1 MTDVFKCKKSG
12 TTCCAP
18 KSRIHEVQM
27 MHRNDTYPQFV
38 GLQQQ
43 QQIPQYL
50 PNNYQQPQNYQQ
62 IPPNNYAPIPNPYQP
77 IAAQPINNNYHPIS
91 SQNNYNSQPQSVPQ
105 QPIQQAPIIS
115 NNYPVPA
122 QNYPNSNL
130 NANVYQP
137 NVVIGNSGV
146 NLSPAY
152 STPGMSTLLIFPTS
166 LAVSTEKSTFFF
178 WLVRHFGRIK
188 INQPNDYQH

>member
-27 MHRNDTYPQFV
+27 MHRNDTYPLFV
-38 GLQQQ
+38 GPQQQ

-50 PNNYQQPQNYQQ
+50 PNNYQSQNYQPQNYQP

-77 IAAQPINNNYHPIS
+77 IPAQPINNYQPIP
-91 SQNNYNSQPQSVPQ
+91 SQNNYVSQSQPVPQ
-105 QPIQQAPIIS
+105 QPIQQIQQAPIIS
-115 NNYPVPA
+115 NNYPGPP
-122 QNYPNSNL
+122 QNYPNPNS
-130 NANVYQP
+130 NVYQP
-137 NVVIGNSGV
+137 NVVIGNPSV

-152 STPGMSTLLIFPTS
+152 STPGMSILYFSHYSFLLNSFFIFP
-166 LAVSTEKSTFFF
+166 AEKQKYTFF
-178 WLVRHFGRIK
+178 
-188 INQPNDYQH
+188 

>member
-38 GLQQQ
+38 GPQQH

-50 PNNYQQPQNYQQ
+50 PNNYQPQNYQ
-62 IPPNNYAPIPNPYQP
+62 PLSPNNYAPIPNPYQQIP
-77 IAAQPINNNYHPIS
+77 GQPINNYQPIPPQQQNYIS
-91 SQNNYNSQPQSVPQ
+91 QQQPVPQ
-105 QPIQQAPIIS
+105 QSIQQIQQAPIIS
-115 NNYPVPA
+115 NNYPVPP
-122 QNYPNSNL
+122 QNYPNP
-130 NANVYQP
+130 NVYQP
-137 NVVIGNSGV
+137 NVVIGNPSA

-152 STPGMSTLLIFPTS
+152 STPGMSIF
-166 LAVSTEKSTFFF
+166 FC
-178 WLVRHFGRIK
+178 RNGG
-188 INQPNDYQH
+188 